1 MPFLK
6 SLPPDAGPPEIFHL
20 HPAVYKPWA
29 EMSQE
34 LMNGESELSPG
45 ERELLLAFA
54 AGIANCKFVYRAHS
68 EVSFAWGIAPEMLN
82 SLLADL
88 TFSAVQPRLR
98 PLFAYVRKLTL
109 SSSELVKADADAIFE
124 AGWNEKTFHDVVA
137 ITARMAFMQKLA
149 EGYGFEPF
157 SPEKAKSHAKKRVQ
171 LGYVQL
177 YPAFRS
183 EGEGR

>member
-6 SLPPDAGPPEIFHL
+6 SLPPEAGPPEIFRL
-20 HPAVYKPWA
+20 FPALYKPWA

-68 EVSFAWGIAPEMLN
+68 EVSFAWGVAPETLE
-82 SLLADL
+82 SLLADQ
-88 TFSAVQPRLR
+88 TFSAVEPQFR
-98 PLFAYVRKLTL
+98 PLFSYVRKLTL
-109 SSSELVKADADAIFE
+109 SPSEMVQADADAILD
-124 AGWNEKTFHDVVA
+124 AGWNEKTFHDVTA
-137 ITARMAFMQKLA
+137 IAARMSFMQKLV
-149 EGYGFEPF
+149 EGFGFQPF
-157 SPEKAKSHAKKRVQ
+157 SLEKAKSHDKKRVE

-177 YPAFRS
+177 YPVFRS
-183 EGEGR
+183 QGERQ

>member
-6 SLPPDAGPPEIFHL
+6 SLPPEAGPPEIFRL
-20 HPAVYKPWA
+20 FPALYKPWA

-68 EVSFAWGIAPEMLN
+68 EVSFAWGITPETLD
-82 SLLADL
+82 SLLSDR
-88 TFSAVQPRLR
+88 TFSAVKPRFR

-109 SSSELVKADADAIFE
+109 SPSEMVQADADAIFT

-137 ITARMAFMQKLA
+137 ITARMSFMQKLV
-149 EGYGFEPF
+149 EGFGFQPF
-157 SPEKAKSHAKKRVQ
+157 SLDMAKSHAKKRVQ

-177 YPAFRS
+177 YPVFRFES
-183 EGEGR
+183 ESR